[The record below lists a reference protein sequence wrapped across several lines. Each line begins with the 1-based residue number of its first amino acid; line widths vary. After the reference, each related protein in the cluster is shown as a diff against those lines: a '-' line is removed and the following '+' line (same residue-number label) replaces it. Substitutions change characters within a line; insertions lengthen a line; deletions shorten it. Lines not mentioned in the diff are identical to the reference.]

1 MTISETCHSWELHS
15 ENLLSRQCIID
26 HVQSVDLDAIS
37 HFPDL
42 SNNLSRLLLS
52 ANHPLMAKIPDANT
66 RERILQRLQSISMLV
81 CSFHCVKVSRG
92 FFNRNQTVC
101 LSKFYDKMFYIMQI
115 ISLHSSYTWL
125 AHYRG
130 FCYAIVIS
138 DGRGNKVCQHAT
150 TRRTFVDEIYRQEY
164 CPCAVLYRSIIS
176 CRAYPCHIC
185 WINVARGSRLAA
197 RVRKIVQLVEK
208 IMYDCSLLPIPTR
221 GKTLWRRSCPL
232 HLFSCLL
239 QQ

>member
-1 MTISETCHSWELHS
+1 M
-15 ENLLSRQCIID
+15 LSRISPIYQIIYRD
-26 HVQSVDLDAIS
+26 YCFLQTTLLWLK
-37 HFPDL
+37 FPMQIHAKESYNGCNRSACL
-42 SNNLSRLLLS
+42 FALFTASKSR
-52 ANHPLMAKIPDANT
+52 
-66 RERILQRLQSISMLV
+66 V
-81 CSFHCVKVSRG
+81 V
-92 FFNRNQTVC
+92 FFNRNQTAC

-164 CPCAVLYRSIIS
+164 CSCAVLCRSIIS

-185 WINVARGSRLAA
+185 WMNVARGSRLAA

-208 IMYDCSLLPIPTR
+208 IMYDCSLLPIHNTR

-232 HLFSCLL
+232 HLFSCFL
-239 QQ
+239 QR